1 MERYDQTALIE
12 QRAAHSTAAW
22 LAFPIRGESMK
33 IYVSNVFV
41 DDQTSALAFYTEK
54 LGFEMEE
61 DIPLGEHRY
70 LTVVEKGGGGTE
82 VLLEPS
88 DHPAVAPF
96 KDALRT
102 GGIPYASFQVDDL
115 DAEFTRL
122 TGLGVEFTQ
131 ALMDAGEVKMAV
143 LDDTCGNLV
152 QLVEIL
158 TEA

>member
-1 MERYDQTALIE
+1 M
-12 QRAAHSTAAW
+12 
-22 LAFPIRGESMK
+22 
-33 IYVSNVFV
+33 
-41 DDQTSALAFYTEK
+41 
-54 LGFEMEE
+54 
-61 DIPLGEHRY
+61 
-70 LTVVEKGGGGTE
+70 
-82 VLLEPS
+82 LEPS